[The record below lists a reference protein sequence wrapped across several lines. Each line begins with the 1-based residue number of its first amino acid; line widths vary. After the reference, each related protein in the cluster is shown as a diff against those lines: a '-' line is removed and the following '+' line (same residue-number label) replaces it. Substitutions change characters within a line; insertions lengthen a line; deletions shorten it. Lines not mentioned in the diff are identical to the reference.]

1 MITDKLENEFKT
13 HILLYLTV
21 LCAVFGVS
29 FYFISVSLSQSIL
42 IFLLSLFLYEILIRI
57 IYYLVYGN
65 SYKNKL
71 YSPILID
78 HKIYGYS
85 FPSNFNSKEYNKL
98 LFDSYLFKS
107 KNRNIMLG
115 DNINSRVA
123 FTTNNK
129 GFRGGDFNKSNF
141 KIFCCGG
148 STTACSSCDDDDT
161 WPAILN
167 QKFGSNNYDIEVV
180 NAGIQGWYSY
190 QNLLKI
196 KHEIINYDPSVIILH
211 HGWNEEFNYS
221 SLKLGRDWTPKV
233 VRNNINTNITYTK
246 PDKFPLLNKIIIFF
260 LIKKITHFNYN
271 FKKSMSFLN
280 KERWEVL
287 KKEEYL
293 VAWFEVLLDIFEIA
307 QKNNI
312 MIFMINPPSLVD
324 VHDSKINRGIY
335 ISNSRLDRWF
345 ANYQAISGARIS
357 NFLSVIDKFGSI
369 PVMNCKSSFEK
380 FQGLDRLRLFTD
392 EIHLSAAG
400 NKVLA
405 NDVFSFLK
413 HNKVFNKF
421 YKEGCNK

>member
-1 MITDKLENEFKT
+1 
-13 HILLYLTV
+13 
-21 LCAVFGVS
+21 
-29 FYFISVSLSQSIL
+29 
-42 IFLLSLFLYEILIRI
+42 
-57 IYYLVYGN
+57 
-65 SYKNKL
+65 
-71 YSPILID
+71 
-78 HKIYGYS
+78 
-85 FPSNFNSKEYNKL
+85 
-98 LFDSYLFKS
+98 
-107 KNRNIMLG
+107 
-115 DNINSRVA
+115 
-123 FTTNNK
+123 
-129 GFRGGDFNKSNF
+129 
-141 KIFCCGG
+141 
-148 STTACSSCDDDDT
+148 
-161 WPAILN
+161 
-167 QKFGSNNYDIEVV
+167 
-180 NAGIQGWYSY
+180 
-190 QNLLKI
+190 
-196 KHEIINYDPSVIILH
+196 
-211 HGWNEEFNYS
+211 
-221 SLKLGRDWTPKV
+221 LKLGRDWTPKV

-421 YKEGCNK
+421 YKEGCNKQKIDFNKLLCLKNKAVQNSKEINNNIDKIISSVGDGSIDHEESIPTDRYTTF